1 MSLLPPPYP
10 WWMELLPLELTS
22 CHGWWHCYNFL
33 VVQIPEAAGG
43 GGGGYKVGDSDV
55 AGWGRF

>member
-43 GGGGYKVGDSDV
+43 GGGEGIQ
-55 AGWGRF
+55 WEILM